1 MSLSFSFPPC
11 FPHQLRSECSR
22 QYPPVLFLIVLCPY
36 RQLISEQTAQPQLY
50 PYCADPGPCDQYHS
64 LTPRMPLSQTGT
76 HSQSNNHFRH
86 VTMFSSWRLTTL
98 CYLEEDGLLGISTFR
113 RSSLSCVS
121 SPPPHHNKDNTLATA
136 TRRHAVPCSM
146 GRDNTM
152 ETWRS
157 STCTQFSIGYSL
169 MAHSRDRASEHSSPT
184 HLVFWPAPHC
194 KPTLVFTFSEGV

>member
-1 MSLSFSFPPC
+1 MLSNSSQWLPYLAIPGRAIWHQDNLAHSVTPSPSCKKLQAILSMSLSFSFPPC

-121 SPPPHHNKDNTLATA
+121 SPPPPPQQGQYTCHCNKKTC
-136 TRRHAVPCSM
+136 CSM
-146 GRDNTM
+146 QHGKRQHYGDLKIFYLHT
-152 ETWRS
+152 
-157 STCTQFSIGYSL
+157 
-169 MAHSRDRASEHSSPT
+169 
-184 HLVFWPAPHC
+184 V
-194 KPTLVFTFSEGV
+194 